1 MTLELINLL
10 FLCIALA
17 QALFAV
23 TYVLV
28 LKKKTETT
36 MFFVLFLV
44 AFISPTIDH
53 IISSSDLIE
62 KHPRFFYTPMGFYF
76 LLIPFFYLY
85 VKSSIQE
92 LNTKET
98 LILLIPGLLEFI
110 FMSVMFCL
118 PESYTTNFRM
128 ANSTF
133 FISVYG
139 VTLPIFAII
148 LLSLSVHRI
157 FIYRKKYLNFF
168 SNTQKVNLKWLRYTS
183 WLLIL
188 SYSFQL
194 LTLFSFLNY
203 ETRDLIFLLD
213 SVLSL
218 VFLYWITLYGIKQSH
233 IPAEFQIFER
243 SKVSTLSNEGDF
255 TKIKEVLI
263 TTKAFK
269 NPNLTVVELAESVD
283 LHPKKVSSAINTFST
298 KNFNQFINQYRI
310 EEAKKLL
317 LDPAYNT
324 ITIEALAKESG
335 FNSKSVFNTLFK
347 AETGQTPT
355 SFKDLQLT

>member
-1 MTLELINLL
+1 
-10 FLCIALA
+10 
-17 QALFAV
+17 
-23 TYVLV
+23 
-28 LKKKTETT
+28 
-36 MFFVLFLV
+36 
-44 AFISPTIDH
+44 
-53 IISSSDLIE
+53 
-62 KHPRFFYTPMGFYF
+62 
-76 LLIPFFYLY
+76 
-85 VKSSIQE
+85 
-92 LNTKET
+92 
-98 LILLIPGLLEFI
+98 
-110 FMSVMFCL
+110 
-118 PESYTTNFRM
+118 
-128 ANSTF
+128 
-133 FISVYG
+133 
-139 VTLPIFAII
+139 
-148 LLSLSVHRI
+148 
-157 FIYRKKYLNFF
+157 
-168 SNTQKVNLKWLRYTS
+168 
-183 WLLIL
+183 
-188 SYSFQL
+188 
-194 LTLFSFLNY
+194 
-203 ETRDLIFLLD
+203 LD